1 MLIKFD
7 TLTNRIVP
15 VDRMNL
21 SVREM
26 NDNHIVDVG
35 SKILPMNIQ
44 DVFNKATNM
53 LLKDEEM
60 LANFN
65 KNNNSNCN
73 SAEEIKTK
81 LSNMAK
87 GEYID
92 IHFYPVMYK
101 GSNKN
106 KEKAYVEYN
115 LRKAIIAIIEM
126 EQTLQELV
134 GYNTNIQY
142 MIEREDI
149 KATLAY
155 IGNRLS
161 KDSDLVEDKVEEI
174 INSVDMN
181 FLLTYAEDNKDYIAN
196 VKYFIG
202 MDRFLMDRVGFETY
216 NRNEYVQVYI
226 YGGERTDSWTSI
238 KDKNDNLNLFVTPE
252 IKKCLK
258 RIQSL
263 ESGRYLHKFLE
274 EVIGN
279 YYDLSN
285 KSTNWNRIKTYINR
299 INDTLPTYYDLESCK
314 TLVKNYFNGLFSL
327 CYTEPSI
334 EESVDNIVNTL
345 ESKTLPD
352 FDTPV
357 AVVPQII
364 EPHID
369 TNDDQEIDNTEEV
382 LDFEALKAECELL
395 QQQQSEINTNDNK
408 EDTTDFFNN
417 LKKEC
422 GND

>member
-7 TLTNRIVP
+7 TLTNRIVTI
-15 VDRMNL
+15 DRMNL
-21 SVREM
+21 SIEEM

-53 LLKDEEM
+53 LLNDEEM
-60 LANFN
+60 LSNFN
-65 KNNNSNCN
+65 KNNNSNCS
-73 SAEEIKTK
+73 SALDIKNT

-87 GEYID
+87 GEYVD
-92 IHFYPVMYK
+92 IHFFPVMYK
-101 GSNKN
+101 GNNKN

-115 LRKAIIAIIEM
+115 LRKSLVAIIEM

-142 MIEREDI
+142 MIEIDDI
-149 KATLAY
+149 KATLTY

-161 KDSDLVEDKVEEI
+161 NDSDIVEEM
-174 INSVDMN
+174 VDN
-181 FLLTYAEDNKDYIAN
+181 IVNDIDLKFLLTYADDNKDYIAN
-196 VKYFIG
+196 IKYFIG
-202 MDRFLMDRVGFETY
+202 MDRFLMDKVGFETY

-274 EVIGN
+274 EVIGK
-279 YYDLSN
+279 YYDLSS
-285 KSTNWNRIKTYINR
+285 KSTNWNRIKTYMGR
-299 INDTLPTYYDLESCK
+299 INDTLPTYYDLVSCK

-327 CYTEPSI
+327 CYVESSI
-334 EESVDNIVNTL
+334 EPEL
-345 ESKTLPD
+345 EVVQEQVEEIIPAIPVKNEEISTEIKEEEIINNEDGISGINSTSILDGLEAGSK
-352 FDTPV
+352 
-357 AVVPQII
+357 
-364 EPHID
+364 EWW
-369 TNDDQEIDNTEEV
+369 
-382 LDFEALKAECELL
+382 EAL
-395 QQQQSEINTNDNK
+395 SR
-408 EDTTDFFNN
+408 
-417 LKKEC
+417 
-422 GND
+422 G

>member
-1 MLIKFD
+1 MIIKFD
-7 TLTNRIVP
+7 TLTNRIIT

-26 NDNHIVDVG
+26 NDNHMVDVG

-65 KNNNSNCN
+65 KNNNSNCS

-87 GEYID
+87 GEYVD
-92 IHFYPVMYK
+92 IHFFPVMYK
-101 GSNKN
+101 GNNKN

-115 LRKAIIAIIEM
+115 LRKALIAVIEM

-142 MIEREDI
+142 MIERDDM
-149 KATLAY
+149 KATMNY

-161 KDSDLVEDKVEEI
+161 KDSDIVEEI
-174 INSVDMN
+174 VDTIVNDIDLN
-181 FLLTYAEDNKDYIAN
+181 FLLTYADDNKDYIAN

-226 YGGERTDSWTSI
+226 YGGERTDSWSSI

-274 EVIGN
+274 DVIGN
-279 YYDLSN
+279 YYDLTN
-285 KSTNWNRIKTYINR
+285 KSTNWNRIKTYMGR

-327 CYTEPSI
+327 CYTQPSI
-334 EESVDNIVNTL
+334 EPVVEEEPVVVEEIV
-345 ESKTLPD
+345 P
-352 FDTPV
+352 
-357 AVVPQII
+357 VVPVKNEEIPTEI
-364 EPHID
+364 EEE
-369 TNDDQEIDNTEEV
+369 EI
-382 LDFEALKAECELL
+382 
-395 QQQQSEINTNDNK
+395 INTNDG
-408 EDTTDFFNN
+408 TSGTN
-417 LKKEC
+417 LLSDLEGLEEGSDEWWKALSR
-422 GND
+422 G

>member
-7 TLTNRIVP
+7 TLTNRIVTI
-15 VDRMNL
+15 DRMNL
-21 SVREM
+21 DIEEM

-65 KNNNSNCN
+65 KNNKSNCT
-73 SAEEIKTK
+73 SAEEIKTT

-87 GEYID
+87 GEYVD
-92 IHFYPVMYK
+92 IHFFPVMYK
-101 GSNKN
+101 GNNKN

-115 LRKAIIAIIEM
+115 LRKALIAVIEM

-142 MIEREDI
+142 MIESDDM
-149 KATLAY
+149 KATLTY

-174 INSVDMN
+174 INTIDMN

-274 EVIGN
+274 EIIGN

-285 KSTNWNRIKTYINR
+285 KSTNWNRIKTYMGR
-299 INDTLPTYYDLESCK
+299 INDTLPTYYDLVSCE

-327 CYTEPSI
+327 CYIQSSI
-334 EESVDNIVNTL
+334 EPGVEVVQEQVEEIIPVIPVIPVKNEEISTEIKEEEIINNDAGITGINTTSILDGL
-345 ESKTLPD
+345 EAGSK
-352 FDTPV
+352 
-357 AVVPQII
+357 
-364 EPHID
+364 EWW
-369 TNDDQEIDNTEEV
+369 
-382 LDFEALKAECELL
+382 EAL
-395 QQQQSEINTNDNK
+395 SR
-408 EDTTDFFNN
+408 
-417 LKKEC
+417 
-422 GND
+422 G

>member
-26 NDNHIVDVG
+26 NDNHMVDVG

-53 LLKDEEM
+53 LLNDEEM

-65 KNNNSNCN
+65 KNNLSNCN
-73 SAEEIKTK
+73 TAEEIKTT

-87 GEYID
+87 GEYVD
-92 IHFYPVMYK
+92 IHFFPVMYK
-101 GSNKN
+101 GNNNKN

-142 MIEREDI
+142 MIESDDI
-149 KATLAY
+149 KATLTY

-161 KDSDLVEDKVEEI
+161 KDSNLVKDKVEEI
-174 INSVDMN
+174 INSIDMN

-274 EVIGN
+274 DVIGN

-285 KSTNWNRIKTYINR
+285 KSTNWNRIKTYMGR
-299 INDTLPTYYDLESCK
+299 INDTLPAYYDLESCK

-327 CYTEPSI
+327 CYTQPSI
-334 EESVDNIVNTL
+334 EAEEEPTVEPTVEQIV
-345 ESKTLPD
+345 
-352 FDTPV
+352 
-357 AVVPQII
+357 
-364 EPHID
+364 EPIV
-369 TNDDQEIDNTEEV
+369 E
-382 LDFEALKAECELL
+382 
-395 QQQQSEINTNDNK
+395 EINPVIPVENVEIPTEIKEEEEIINNNDGINGM
-408 EDTTDFFNN
+408 N
-417 LKKEC
+417 LLSDLEGLEEGSDEWWKALSK
-422 GND
+422 